1 MLNRMIL
8 LAVAAALLAAPV
20 TADVIV
26 EDVSFDCTGELVRI
40 VDTDAGPRAT
50 GLVEITIDLPDGS
63 EWRSSGVVVIAV
75 PEQAAGRDVE
85 GRRINRCRGEAA
97 MFAEVVENI
106 GGVDIWSVRLDP
118 NRIRLRIG
126 NWRLTDPTQVGFGS
140 SASGSPNI

>member
-8 LAVAAALLAAPV
+8 LAVTAALVAAPA

-26 EDVSFDCTGELVRI
+26 EDVSFDCTGELVQV

-50 GLVEITIDLPDGS
+50 GLVEITIDLPGGG

-97 MFAEVVENI
+97 MFAEVIDTI
-106 GGVDIWSVRLDP
+106 GGVDIWSVRLDTT
-118 NRIRLRIG
+118 RIRLRIG
-126 NWRLTDPTQVGFGS
+126 NWRLTDPTQVGFSS
-140 SASGSPNI
+140 SAGGDPNV

>member
-8 LAVAAALLAAPV
+8 LAVAAALLASPA

-40 VDTDAGPRAT
+40 IDTDAGPRAT
-50 GLVEITIDLPDGS
+50 GLVEVTIDLPDGS

-97 MFAEVVENI
+97 MFAEVIDTI
-106 GGVDIWSVRLDP
+106 GGVDIWSVSLDP
-118 NRIRLRIG
+118 TRIRLRIG
-126 NWRLTDPTQVGFGS
+126 NWRLTDPTQVGFSS

>member
-1 MLNRMIL
+1 MIL
-8 LAVAAALLAAPV
+8 SAAAAVLLAAPA

-50 GLVEITIDLPDGS
+50 GLVEVTMDLPSGG

-97 MFAEVVENI
+97 MFAEVIDTI

-118 NRIRLRIG
+118 TRIRLRIG
-126 NWRLTDPTQVGFGS
+126 NWRLTDPTQVGFNS
-140 SASGSPNI
+140 SAGGDPNV